1 MKKNIE
7 KIFRC
12 SNSGNELF
20 DAFQYAI
27 KNEVGGIELYK
38 ILLANPTLTPD
49 EIKMFTETLTKIF
62 KEEASEIYS
71 WTGMILESYANC
83 PTEIEESMNYFIK
96 SWKDDQSN
104 HEPLIN
110 LINMFN
116 YDYDVSYN
124 NVILN
129 IATEGA
135 KYVRKKSKVYYALAD
150 LFEKKK
156 NIAQKRKYMLLAEK
170 SAREENH

>member
-12 SNSGNELF
+12 SGSSNELF
-20 DAFQYAI
+20 DTFQYAI
-27 KNEVGGIELYK
+27 KNKVGGVELYK
-38 ILLANPTLTPD
+38 ILLANPTLNQD
-49 EIKMFTETLTKIF
+49 EIKMFAETLSKIF
-62 KEEASEIYS
+62 SEEASEIYS
-71 WTGMILESYANC
+71 WTGTILESYASSHS
-83 PTEIEESMNYFIK
+83 EIEDSMNYFIK
-96 SWKDDQSN
+96 SWKDDRSN

-124 NVILN
+124 GIILN
-129 IATEGA
+129 LATEGA
-135 KYVRKKSKVYYALAD
+135 EYVKKKSKVYYALAD

-156 NIAQKRKYMLLAEK
+156 NIALKRKYMLLAEK
-170 SAREENH
+170 SAREEN